1 MRPIRLGQFV
11 VFAAL
16 VVLALSSGNARAV
29 TSGTVVAPNPVNLT
43 DCNGYSPAYPSLKPA
58 MKALC
63 TDPLARDDDGDTYRF
78 ADNGHYIGHDEPSVK
93 FLSSA
98 PNSGNTMTYY
108 MQLGVDP
115 KGAPTPDGT
124 TSDYAELSI
133 APWFGL
139 PICDGKSYPQNPC
152 TPDSDA
158 NTGLGSPNDAG
169 SAFMELQFYAPG
181 FGPFK
186 DAPSCD
192 QRFYCSALTIDSLE
206 CTFGFATCNNNCIE
220 PVNFAYLQRDGVP
233 AGPPSPQLSNDFSLT
248 PNGQT
253 LKMNQGD
260 ALRVS
265 LADTP
270 AGFRVE
276 VDDLTTGQRGFM
288 VASAANGFMNTNIA
302 DCSGTPFSFHP
313 EYNTAA
319 QQNQVPWAALE
330 GGVLM
335 QQEIG
340 HFESCDSVTNP
351 LGIFNSFDPQTFQ
364 TCVGGVEG
372 SGQTG
377 EGPCNF
383 NTGVCSNATTEG
395 GGPCPTNDFTSNALC
410 EFSDGVCA
418 PKGSRTTTLD
428 VGPQVWSWA
437 VAGCVDN
444 ITQNGDLDFDGNS
457 YRPDWPDGASNHP
470 KPFRYAGPFDAA
482 GHPYPSLQIETN
494 AGGSEAN
501 CDFATGAGCK
511 ALPDGAAFYPYWTIG
526 KQKNPFDD
534 ENSQG
539 NDNNQGNQN
548 QGNKVCLWNFGNT
561 IPGTTSDDLGKLAE
575 YGSPNLAR
583 FAGTLISDPMPNPQL
598 NRSCTR

>member
-1 MRPIRLGQFV
+1 MRPIRLGQVV

-16 VVLALSSGNARAV
+16 VVLALSSGSARAV
-29 TSGTVVAPNPVNLT
+29 TRGEAVAPNAVNLT
-43 DCNGYSPAYPSLKPA
+43 DCNGYSPAYTSLKPA

-63 TDPLARDDDGDTYRF
+63 TDPLALDDDGGAYRF
-78 ADNGHYIGHDEPSVK
+78 EDNGHYVGHDEPSVK

-98 PNSGNTMTYY
+98 PNSANTMTYY

-115 KGAPTPDGT
+115 KPKPTSDGT

-139 PICDGKSYPQNPC
+139 PMCDGKSYPQNPC
-152 TPDSDA
+152 TPDSDT
-158 NTGLGSPNDAG
+158 NGSSINDPNAAG

-192 QRFYCSALTIDSLE
+192 QKFYCSALTIDSLE
-206 CTFGFATCNNNCIE
+206 CTFGFATCNNNCVE

-233 AGPPSPQLSNDFSLT
+233 AGPPSSQLSNDASLA
-248 PNGQT
+248 PNGKT
-253 LKMNQGD
+253 LKMHQGD
-260 ALRVS
+260 ALKVS

-270 AGFRVE
+270 DGLRVE
-276 VDDLTTGQRGFM
+276 VDDLTTHQSGFM

-302 DCSGTPFSFHP
+302 DCSGTPFNFHP
-313 EYNTAA
+313 EYNTAK

-340 HFESCDSVTNP
+340 HFESCDSVKNP
-351 LGIFNSFDPQTFQ
+351 LGVFDSFDPQTFQ

-372 SGQTG
+372 SGNTG
-377 EGPCNF
+377 EGPCDF
-383 NTGVCSNATTEG
+383 NTGECVGATTEG
-395 GGPCPTNDFTSNALC
+395 GGACPTSNFASGALC

-418 PKGSRTTTLD
+418 PKGSRKTTLD
-428 VGPQVWSWA
+428 AGPNNWSWA

-444 ITQNGDLDFDGNS
+444 VTQNGDLDFDGNS
-457 YRPDWPDGASNHP
+457 YRPDWPDG
-470 KPFRYAGPFDAA
+470 KPNNPQPFSYAGPFDAA
-482 GHPYPSLQIETN
+482 GNPYPSLQIETN
-494 AGGSEAN
+494 VAGSEN
-501 CDFATGAGCK
+501 DCNFDTGAGCT
-511 ALPDGAAFYPYWTIG
+511 ALPHGAAFYPFWTIG
-526 KQKNPFDD
+526 KQDSPFDKP
-534 ENSQG
+534 G
-539 NDNNQGNQN
+539 PKKG
-548 QGNKVCLWNFGNT
+548 KAKACLWNFGNVVS
-561 IPGTTSDDLGKLAE
+561 GVTTDDLGKLAE

-583 FAGTLISDPMPNPQL
+583 FAGTLISPVMPNPQL
-598 NRSCTR
+598 NSSCTR